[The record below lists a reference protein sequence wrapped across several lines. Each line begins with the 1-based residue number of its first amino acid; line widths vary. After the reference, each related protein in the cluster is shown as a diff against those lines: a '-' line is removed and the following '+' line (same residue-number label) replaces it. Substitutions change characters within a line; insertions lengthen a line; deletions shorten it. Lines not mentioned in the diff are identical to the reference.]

1 MAFVGA
7 YGPFVLLF
15 GVFYFML
22 YRPQKKEQKRRQELL
37 ASLKKGAKIM
47 TVGGIYGEIVSIKD
61 EVVRIKIADRVEI
74 DVARSSIGVNLS
86 NKDAE
91 KSE

>member
-1 MAFVGA
+1 MAVVGA

-37 ASLKKGAKIM
+37 DSLKKGAKVM
-47 TVGGIYGEIVSIKD
+47 TVGGIYGEIVSMKD
-61 EVVRIKIADRVEI
+61 DVVRLKIADRVEI
-74 DVARSSIGVNLS
+74 DVARASIGSNLTK
-86 NKDAE
+86 KDAE